1 MSIDR
6 TLRLPA
12 RRKVAGLVAVL
23 LSPAGIVA
31 AQQQGDALPRGI
43 TPQIQAAVKSG
54 LVFLKRSQSPD
65 GSWRSAGG
73 HGTYPTAMTG
83 LAGMALV
90 ASGSTPTRG
99 PYWREIRQSMDYLIK
114 HSDPQTGVITEMATE
129 NRNMYGHGFSL
140 LYLASVYGMEED
152 ALRQQKLHGVLTRGV
167 KLIERAQSSAG
178 GWIYTPDS
186 GGDEGSVTVTQ
197 VQALRACRMGGIVVD
212 KKTIDRAV
220 DYIKKCQ
227 NPDGGISYSLG
238 SRGASRP
245 AISAAGVAVLY
256 NAGMYDDQPFVDKAI
271 QYVKKNINPTT
282 DSTGHHFYTQL
293 YFAQAL
299 YQRGGKDWDDYLA
312 KIGPW
317 LVRTQK
323 KDGSWDGDGVGPI
336 YGTAIALTILQLPFA
351 LAPIYQR

>member
-1 MSIDR
+1 MNEQRPSV
-6 TLRLPA
+6 P
-12 RRKVAGLVAVL
+12 
-23 LSPAGIVA
+23 LSRFA
-31 AQQQGDALPRGI
+31 ASWLCAMAMLCSVDATAQEQVEVLPRGV
-43 TPQIQAAVKSG
+43 TREMQSAVKSG
-54 LVFLKRSQSPD
+54 LQFLKRNQSPD

-99 PYWREIRQSMDYLIK
+99 PYWREIRQSMDYLVK
-114 HSDPQTGVITEMATE
+114 HADPQTGVITEMSTE

-152 ALRQQKLHGVLTRGV
+152 AQRQQKLHGVLTRAV
-167 KLIERAQSSAG
+167 KLIERAQSGAG

-197 VQALRACRMGGIVVD
+197 VQALRACRMGGIIVD

-256 NAGMYDDQPFVDKAI
+256 NAGVYDDQPFVDKAMK
-271 QYVKKNINPTT
+271 YVMKNVSPTT

-323 KDGSWDGDGVGPI
+323 KDGSWEGDGVGAI

-351 LAPIYQR
+351 LVPIYQR